1 MAHHRSL
8 LGLAALGL
16 IALCGLTEAASA
28 SEPRHPKKS
37 TAQANFAPIRQR
49 AVGTSVAIG
58 GDAFASATNQSLAL
72 QDNSSTYSG
81 RRGTPL
87 QFQRSPTVQTAVSA
101 AISVG
106 GNSGAL
112 ASNTGD
118 AFQSNAAPSGTRP
131 IPLTE
136 LGRAP
141 RSTAVSTAVSI
152 NGIPIAAAR

>member
-28 SEPRHPKKS
+28 SEPRHSKKS
-37 TAQANFAPIRQR
+37 AAQVNVAPIRQR
-49 AVGTSVAIG
+49 AVGTAVAVG
-58 GDAFASATNQSLAL
+58 GDAFTSATNQSLGL
-72 QDNSSTYSG
+72 QDNSSKFSG
-81 RRGTPL
+81 KRGTPR
-87 QFQRSPTVQTAVSA
+87 QIQRSPTVQTAVGA

-106 GNSGAL
+106 GKSGAL
-112 ASNTGD
+112 ASNTGE
-118 AFQSNAAPSGTRP
+118 ALQNNATPSGARP

-136 LGRAP
+136 LNRAP

-152 NGIPIAAAR
+152 GGVPIPAR

>member
-16 IALCGLTEAASA
+16 IALCGLPEAASA
-28 SEPRHPKKS
+28 SEPRHPNKS
-37 TAQANFAPIRQR
+37 AAQVNVAPIRQR
-49 AVGTSVAIG
+49 AVGTAVAVG
-58 GDAFASATNQSLAL
+58 GDAFTSATNQSLGL
-72 QDNSSTYSG
+72 QDNSSKFSG
-81 RRGTPL
+81 KRGTPL
-87 QFQRSPTVQTAVSA
+87 QLQRSPTVQTAVSA
-101 AISVG
+101 AVSVG
-106 GNSGAL
+106 GNSGAF

-118 AFQSNAAPSGTRP
+118 GFQSNAAPSGTRS